1 MPFRSKVQP
10 ININGVGMRQAP
22 RSRLKRLFER
32 QFSLKNLAGV
42 DSSLSRENSEEIEP
56 SSVCLRRMVQ
66 NYIEDPDS
74 EKQSKC
80 IVRNRCNCFSGSGTD
95 SSDEDDEESSSSR
108 RVLRSLKSLLLCANV
123 SERDLETKTTEIVE
137 REVEDKSRLKNVVDE
152 LVALGYDAAICKSR
166 WEKSKTKSYCVP
178 AGDYEYLDVNI
189 GGERVLIDFDFQSKF
204 EIARS
209 SETYES
215 ISKTLPYVFVGQVDR
230 LTKVVV
236 FLSKAAKT
244 SFRKK
249 GLFMPPWRR
258 AEYLLTKWVSQY
270 DRTKQTQG
278 ETSGQAGVVH
288 P

>member
-1 MPFRSKVQP
+1 
-10 ININGVGMRQAP
+10 
-22 RSRLKRLFER
+22 
-32 QFSLKNLAGV
+32 
-42 DSSLSRENSEEIEP
+42 
-56 SSVCLRRMVQ
+56 
-66 NYIEDPDS
+66 
-74 EKQSKC
+74 
-80 IVRNRCNCFSGSGTD
+80 
-95 SSDEDDEESSSSR
+95 
-108 RVLRSLKSLLLCANV
+108 
-123 SERDLETKTTEIVE
+123 
-137 REVEDKSRLKNVVDE
+137 
-152 LVALGYDAAICKSR
+152 
-166 WEKSKTKSYCVP
+166 
-178 AGDYEYLDVNI
+178 LDVNI